1 MLKECQR
8 VLKTGGSYVAISYGE
23 PDTREYIFKRVSM
36 NNLEFST
43 HKIERFNKLQNQ
55 NLVHY
60 IYIGKK
66 IKHTESGGDWPSTI
80 SSIKSEMG
88 NEELKE
94 LEHTGDEI
102 LKNKLK

>member
-1 MLKECQR
+1 MLKI
-8 VLKTGGSYVAISYGE
+8 GGYYVAISYGE

-36 NNLEFST
+36 NHLEFTT
-43 HKIERFNKLQNQ
+43 HKIERFSKEKNL

-60 IYIGKK
+60 VYIGKK
-66 IKHTESGGDWPSTI
+66 IQHTDGDWPSTI

-94 LEHTGDEI
+94 LESTEDEI
-102 LKNKLK
+102 LKKQMK